1 MGLGNLIGDTGGF
14 IFDMAGT
21 AGRAAILL
29 GQALR
34 QFRHLFRNFDKF
46 TNQVFICGV
55 TALPVVTIT
64 GLFTGM
70 VIAAQTGN
78 ELKKFGLA
86 GFLMGPIVG
95 GSIVRELGPVLT
107 AICVA
112 GFVGGG
118 MASLIATMRVNE
130 EIDALDVMAVNPVRY
145 LVMPRLAAMMVVLPL
160 LTVYT
165 NVIGILGGAVVS
177 FYQVGVSYNQYY
189 DMLKWVLDV
198 GDLSF
203 VEPDLQMVALGDRSV
218 SLIKAF
224 VVGVIIT
231 VVSCEQ
237 GYHATGGAEGVG
249 RATMRSVVYS
259 FLLILIANFLLFS
272 LVYRTFIVRLLKS

>member
-1 MGLGNLIGDTGGF
+1 VDWRETVGLGSFVEDTGGF
-14 IFDMAGT
+14 IFDMAGA
-21 AGRAAILL
+21 AGRAVILL

-46 TNQVFICGV
+46 LNQVFICGV
-55 TALPVVTIT
+55 AALPVVTIT

-177 FYQVGVSYNQYY
+177 FHQVGVTYNEYY

-203 VEPDLQMVALGDRSV
+203 

-224 VVGVIIT
+224 VFGAIIT
-231 VVSCEQ
+231 IVSCEQ

-272 LVYRTFIVRLLKS
+272 LVYRTFIVRILKS

>member
-1 MGLGNLIGDTGGF
+1 
-14 IFDMAGT
+14 
-21 AGRAAILL
+21 
-29 GQALR
+29 
-34 QFRHLFRNFDKF
+34 
-46 TNQVFICGV
+46 
-55 TALPVVTIT
+55 
-64 GLFTGM
+64 
-70 VIAAQTGN
+70 
-78 ELKKFGLA
+78 
-86 GFLMGPIVG
+86 MGPIVG

-203 VEPDLQMVALGDRSV
+203 

-224 VVGVIIT
+224 VFGVIIT